1 MEAERS
7 IRGLIV
13 EDEPLA
19 RQTIKDFVQGEDWLK
34 VVGEAAD
41 GDSAIT
47 LIDDLRPDLVFLDVR
62 MPGLT
67 GLQVLESIK
76 HDPEVVFTTAYDDH
90 AVTAFELEALD
101 YILKPFGRERFGQM
115 LARVKLRLVDS
126 NGKPES
132 SVRERAQRA
141 LEAKPTEYLLR
152 LFVRD
157 RRGRV
162 VHVRV
167 AEVTRLVGADDYVE
181 LHVSN
186 ASYLVKVT
194 LTEFEARLDPKHFR
208 RIHRSAIVN
217 LDHVVSCKPID
228 RRLRL
233 KLRDGTEVI
242 ASRSGSRSLRDLFV
256 GSRDLAEASRLSDEI
271 RNDACQDPSGLVT
284 ST

>member
-1 MEAERS
+1 MESKRAFVCRLSRESAFQFISRSRRMDWGQHKMEAPRS
-7 IRGLIV
+7 IRALIV

-90 AVTAFELEALD
+90 AVTAFELEAL
-101 YILKPFGRERFGQM
+101 
-115 LARVKLRLVDS
+115 
-126 NGKPES
+126 
-132 SVRERAQRA
+132 
-141 LEAKPTEYLLR
+141 
-152 LFVRD
+152 
-157 RRGRV
+157 
-162 VHVRV
+162 
-167 AEVTRLVGADDYVE
+167 
-181 LHVSN
+181 
-186 ASYLVKVT
+186 
-194 LTEFEARLDPKHFR
+194 LDPKHFR

-217 LDHVVSCKPID
+217 LDHVVTCKPID

-233 KLRDGTEVI
+233 KLSDGSEVI
-242 ASRSGSRSLRDLFV
+242 ASRSGSRNLRDLFV
-256 GSRDLAEASRLSDEI
+256 
-271 RNDACQDPSGLVT
+271 
-284 ST
+284 

>member
-1 MEAERS
+1 MKTQP
-7 IRGLIV
+7 IRAVIV

-19 RQTIKDFVQGEDWLK
+19 RQTIKDFIAGEDWLN

-41 GDSAIT
+41 GDKAVT

-101 YILKPFGRERFGQM
+101 YILKPFGRERFRQM

-126 NGKPES
+126 NGNTEP
-132 SVRERAQRA
+132 SVRERARHA
-141 LEAKPTEYLLR
+141 LETNPAEPLLR
-152 LFVRD
+152 LLVRD
-157 RRGRV
+157 RRGRI
-162 VHVRV
+162 VHVRI

-181 LHVSN
+181 LHVSK

-194 LTEFEARLDPKHFR
+194 LNEFEARLDPKHFR

-217 LDHVVSCKPID
+217 LDHLVSCKPID
-228 RRLRL
+228 RRLCL
-233 KLRDGTEVI
+233 KLSDGSEVI
-242 ASRSGSRSLRDLFV
+242 ASRSGSRNLRDLFV
-256 GSRDLAEASRLSDEI
+256 
-271 RNDACQDPSGLVT
+271 
-284 ST
+284 

>member
-1 MEAERS
+1 MITTQP
-7 IRGLIV
+7 IRAVIV

-19 RQTIKDFVQGEDWLK
+19 RQTIKDFLQGEAWLK

-41 GDSAIT
+41 GDRAVT
-47 LIDDLRPDLVFLDVR
+47 LINELRPDLVFLDVR

-67 GLQVLESIK
+67 GLQVLETIN

-101 YILKPFGRERFGQM
+101 YILKPFGRERFRQM
-115 LARVKLRLVDS
+115 LTRVKLRLVDS
-126 NGKPES
+126 TRKTEP
-132 SVRERAQRA
+132 SVRERAQQA
-141 LEAKPTEYLLR
+141 LKAPPADYLLR

-157 RRGRV
+157 RHGRV

-167 AEVTRLVGADDYVE
+167 GDVTRLTGADDYVE

-186 ASYLVKVT
+186 TSYLVKVT
-194 LTEFEARLDPKHFR
+194 LNKIEQRLDPKHFR

-228 RRLRL
+228 RRLCL
-233 KLRDGTEVI
+233 KLSDGAEVI
-242 ASRSGSRSLRDLFV
+242 ASRSGSRNLRDLFV
-256 GSRDLAEASRLSDEI
+256 
-271 RNDACQDPSGLVT
+271 
-284 ST
+284 